1 MENDTIRLVKRING
15 GLGMKEF
22 QLSSADGLL
31 LQGKHWTSK
40 KPVKAVVQI
49 SHGMAEHIDRYDSF
63 ARYLTDAG
71 IEVFGHSHR
80 GHGKT
85 AKSKDDL
92 GYLAQSNGWDL
103 LVDDISDIT
112 KMIKEEMPGIPLVLL
127 GHSMGSFAV
136 RNILR
141 KKAKEYDGA
150 VIIGSGWQS
159 PAKVKT
165 AQILSSLVDVITDE
179 KSRSKFMDM
188 VLFSGYNDN
197 VKNSRTSFDWLT
209 RDHEMVRDYI
219 DDPYCGFICTSSFYH
234 DLLTGVSRVMK
245 TSGLDAIP
253 NDMPIL
259 IASGDKDPVGNNG
272 KGVKKL
278 YEVYRQNGLENVEMK
293 LYPEGRHEILNEMN
307 RMIVFED
314 IRNWILERV

>member
-1 MENDTIRLVKRING
+1 
-15 GLGMKEF
+15 MKEF

-31 LQGKHWTSK
+31 LQGKHWTSD

-63 ARYLTDAG
+63 AKYLTDAG
-71 IEVFGHSHR
+71 IEVYGHSHR

-85 AKSKDDL
+85 AKSKDEL
-92 GYLAQSNGWDL
+92 GYLAPSGGWDL

-112 KMIKEEMPGIPLVLL
+112 SMIKEEMPGVPLFIL

-136 RNILR
+136 RNVLR
-141 KKAKEYDGA
+141 KNAKAYDGA
-150 VIIGSGWQS
+150 VIIGSGWQN
-159 PAKVKT
+159 PVTVKT
-165 AQILSSLVDVITDE
+165 AKTLSAVVNALTDE

-188 VLFSGYNDN
+188 ILFSGYNN
-197 VKNSRTSFDWLT
+197 SVKDSRTSFDWLT
-209 RDHEMVRDYI
+209 RDHEMVRKYI
-219 DDPYCGFICTSSFYH
+219 DDPYCGFLCTSSFYH

-245 TSGLDAIP
+245 TSGLDHIP
-253 NDMPIL
+253 SEMPIL
-259 IASGDKDPVGNNG
+259 LASGDKDPVGNNG
-272 KGVKKL
+272 RGVKKL
-278 YEVYRQNGLENVEMK
+278 YDVYRQSGLKNVDMK

-314 IRNWILERV
+314 IRNWVLEWV